1 IIQQKIK
8 EKYSSFS
15 DVMLIN
21 KNKYLLLCY
30 DNVDV
35 FTKKMSSLDFPQEVF
50 CYRNMRLHTALYR
63 EAFNGKDVVRYAD
76 KLEIVLAGIR
86 EYPNSIAINCDE
98 ARVADADRKIW

>member
-1 IIQQKIK
+1 MYGSEKRERDYRYYTTKIK
-8 EKYSSFS
+8 KKYSSFS

-63 EAFNGKDVVRYAD
+63 EAFNGKDVEFRYAD
-76 KLEIVLAGIR
+76 KL
-86 EYPNSIAINCDE
+86 
-98 ARVADADRKIW
+98 K